1 MTVRGKPSRKEPA
14 HDQRRGERAP
24 DSDAARDFALA
35 RSARDQPLDDR
46 EADQGGSEEL
56 CVEGRLRH
64 RQAEEFEEGVPGR
77 GEQKDRERSV
87 ADRVKTQDASRGG
100 SRRSTR
106 RGYDSTEQPG
116 GDLVSTWSVLRE
128 SCKPRSPVGLVNPPG
143 NKQVR
148 RTTNSHSPPNFG

>member
-1 MTVRGKPSRKEPA
+1 VERCLEPEEGGDEPEDQVAVTVRREPSREEPD

-24 DSDAARDFALA
+24 DCDAARDFALA

-64 RQAEEFEEGVPGR
+64 RQAEEFEEGVPAR

-87 ADRVKTQDASRGG
+87 ADRVETQD
-100 SRRSTR
+100 
-106 RGYDSTEQPG
+106 EPG
-116 GDLVSTWSVLRE
+116 R
-128 SCKPRSPVGLVNPPG
+128 KPENHPQRL
-143 NKQVR
+143 
-148 RTTNSHSPPNFG
+148 